1 MKRMWQAMVIGGLMA
16 VFATGAVFAQ
26 GWCRGGG
33 GCRMGQPGNGPG
45 CWLTRVTPTDPQ
57 QKAFVEQVGKLQ
69 AEIVEEQTALRVL
82 QKNGASAE
90 AIAAQQAVV
99 DKQRTQFREL
109 MTKNS
114 ALVQQI
120 AQQYGGRGWCGG
132 RGAWCCAACPTGTGG
147 PACGL
152 CPGCPWAR

>member
-1 MKRMWQAMVIGGLMA
+1 MKRVWQILTIGGLLLA
-16 VFATGAVFAQ
+16 LTAASGFAQ
-26 GWCRGGG
+26 GRGWCGQGRGWCRQGA
-33 GCRMGQPGNGPG
+33 G

-69 AEIVEEQTALRVL
+69 TEIIEEQAALRAL
-82 QKNGASAE
+82 QTGGADTA
-90 AIAAQQAVV
+90 AVGAQQVV
-99 DKQRTQFREL
+99 VGKLRTQFREL

-114 ALVQQI
+114 ELVKQI
-120 AQQYGGRGWCGG
+120 AQQYGGPGWCGG
-132 RGAWCCAACPTGTGG
+132 RGAWCCAACPAGANG